1 MAHKKRQYIK
11 RGNAMRILKNIL
23 YRVCGVMPVIM
34 AAMLAITAITLGA
47 SHAADR
53 MGQKTPEKALQ
64 EDAIAS
70 NLTTQTLLLGV
81 AKAGERLVAVGN
93 WGHVILSDDAGVTW
107 RQAQKVPTRTT
118 LTSVFFTDE
127 KNGWAV
133 GHDTVVLHTQD
144 GGETWV
150 MQYSDPPAETPLL
163 TVWFENNEHGIA
175 AGSFSF
181 MLETFDGG
189 KNWESRP
196 LLEEEPEEFDQP
208 HLNAIFWGPDRK
220 TQVMI
225 ASEAG
230 HFFRSSD
237 SGKSWEPVKM
247 PYIGSFWGGLVTRQG
262 RVLAL
267 GMRGNIFR
275 SDDFG
280 ATWAKVETG
289 ADQSY
294 SGGVQLADGTI
305 IAVGLA
311 GTVSYS
317 SDNGDSFTT
326 VIRPSRTGL
335 SAVAESANGEVV
347 LFGDKGIERQP
358 AKLPAASPAG
368 S

>member
-1 MAHKKRQYIK
+1 
-11 RGNAMRILKNIL
+11 MRLIYTNFCKAVGLF
-23 YRVCGVMPVIM
+23 
-34 AAMLAITAITLGA
+34 AAVGGTLMLPI
-47 SHAADR
+47 SSDAANR
-53 MGQKTPEKALQ
+53 MGQPTPEKAAVEYALPS
-64 EDAIAS
+64 A
-70 NLTTQTLLLGV
+70 LVTKTLLLGV
-81 AKAGERLVAVGN
+81 AKAGNRLVSVGN
-93 WGHVILSDDAGVTW
+93 WGHVVLSDDAGLTW
-107 RQAQKVPTRTT
+107 RQATKVPTRTT
-118 LTSVFFTDE
+118 LTSVYFTDD

-133 GHDTVVLHTQD
+133 GHDTVIIHTTD
-144 GGETWV
+144 GGETWE

-189 KNWESRP
+189 KTWESRP
-196 LLEEEPEEFDQP
+196 LLQTEPEEFEQP
-208 HLNAIFWGPDRK
+208 HLNAIFWGPDRL

-230 HFFRSSD
+230 NFFRSSD
-237 SGKSWEPVKM
+237 AGKTWELLKM
-247 PYIGSFWGGLVTRQG
+247 PYIGSFWGGLTTKSG

-280 ATWAKVETG
+280 VTWTKSETG

-294 SGGVQLADGTI
+294 SGAVQLSDGTI

-317 SDNGDSFTT
+317 TDDGETFTT
-326 VIRPSRTGL
+326 YIRPSRTGL
-335 SAVAESANGEVV
+335 SAVAPSANGEVV
-347 LFGDKGIERQP
+347 LFGDNGIERQP
-358 AKLPAASPAG
+358 DKLPAPAAPAG

>member
-1 MAHKKRQYIK
+1 
-11 RGNAMRILKNIL
+11 MRILKTAFYWACVL
-23 YRVCGVMPVIM
+23 PAVAFAVALGVMVLDSGQAG
-34 AAMLAITAITLGA
+34 AAE
-47 SHAADR
+47 R
-53 MGQKTPEKALQ
+53 MGQAPPEKAVQ
-64 EDAIAS
+64 EDAIPSA
-70 NLTTQTLLLGV
+70 LTTKTLLLGV
-81 AKAGERLVAVGN
+81 AKAGERLVAVGS
-93 WGHVILSDDAGVTW
+93 WGHVILSDDKGVTW

-118 LTSVFFTDE
+118 LTSVYFTDD

-133 GHDTVVLHTQD
+133 GHDTVVLHTTD
-144 GGETWV
+144 GGETWE

-189 KNWESRP
+189 KTWESRP

-208 HLNAIFWGPDRK
+208 HLNAIFWGPDRL

-237 SGKSWEPVKM
+237 AGKTWELVKM
-247 PYIGSFWGGLVTRQG
+247 PYIGSFWGGLTTKQG

-267 GMRGNIFR
+267 GMRGHIFR

-280 ATWAKVETG
+280 VTWTKAETG
-289 ADQSY
+289 ADQSF
-294 SGGVQLADGTI
+294 SGATQLADGTI
-305 IAVGLA
+305 VAVGLA
-311 GTVSYS
+311 GTVAYS
-317 SDNGDSFTT
+317 TDNGDSFST

-335 SAVAESANGEVV
+335 SSVAESANGEVV
-347 LFGDKGIERQP
+347 LFGDVGIERQP
-358 AKLPAASPAG
+358 AKLPPAATAAG

>member
-1 MAHKKRQYIK
+1 MILSTPSNAANRMAQ
-11 RGNAMRILKNIL
+11 
-23 YRVCGVMPVIM
+23 P
-34 AAMLAITAITLGA
+34 
-47 SHAADR
+47 
-53 MGQKTPEKALQ
+53 TPDKAVV
-64 EDAIAS
+64 EDALPSA
-70 NLTTQTLLLGV
+70 LVTKTLLLGV
-81 AKAGERLVAVGN
+81 AKAGDRLVGVGN

-107 RQAQKVPTRTT
+107 RQAAKVPTRTT
-118 LTSVFFTDE
+118 LTSVYFTDD

-133 GHDTVVLHTQD
+133 GHDTVVIHTTD
-144 GGETWV
+144 GGETWE

-163 TVWFENNEHGIA
+163 TVWFENNEHGVA

-189 KNWESRP
+189 KTWESRP
-196 LLEEEPEEFDQP
+196 LLESEPEEFEQP
-208 HLNAIFWGPDRK
+208 HLNAIFWGPDRL

-230 HFFRSSD
+230 NFFRSSD
-237 SGKSWEPVKM
+237 AGKTWELVKM
-247 PYIGSFWGGLVTRQG
+247 PYIGSFWGGLATQNG

-280 ATWAKVETG
+280 LTWTKSETG

-294 SGGVQLADGTI
+294 SGAVQLSDGAI

-317 SDNGDSFTT
+317 TDNGESFSTY
-326 VIRPSRTGL
+326 IRPSRTGL
-335 SAVAESANGEVV
+335 SAVAPSANG
-347 LFGDKGIERQP
+347 
-358 AKLPAASPAG
+358 
-368 S
+368 

>member
-1 MAHKKRQYIK
+1 MRLNYINFCKAGCLVAAVAVTMTLSTPSNAANRMAQ
-11 RGNAMRILKNIL
+11 
-23 YRVCGVMPVIM
+23 P
-34 AAMLAITAITLGA
+34 
-47 SHAADR
+47 
-53 MGQKTPEKALQ
+53 TPDKAVV
-64 EDAIAS
+64 EDALPSA
-70 NLTTQTLLLGV
+70 LVTKTLLLGV
-81 AKAGERLVAVGN
+81 AKAGGRLVGVGN

-107 RQAQKVPTRTT
+107 RQAAKVPTRTT
-118 LTSVFFTDE
+118 LTSVYFTDD

-133 GHDTVVLHTQD
+133 GHDTVVIHTTD
-144 GGETWV
+144 GGETWE

-163 TVWFENNEHGIA
+163 TVWFENNEHGVA
-175 AGSFSF
+175 VGSFSF

-189 KNWESRP
+189 KTWESRP
-196 LLEEEPEEFDQP
+196 LLESEPEEFEQP
-208 HLNAIFWGPDRK
+208 HLNAIFWGPDRL

-230 HFFRSSD
+230 NFFRSSD
-237 SGKSWEPVKM
+237 AGKTWELVKM
-247 PYIGSFWGGLVTRQG
+247 PYIGSFWGGLATQNG

-280 ATWAKVETG
+280 LTWTKSETG

-294 SGGVQLADGTI
+294 SGAVQLSDGTI

-317 SDNGDSFTT
+317 TDNGESFSTY
-326 VIRPSRTGL
+326 IRPSRTGL
-335 SAVAESANGEVV
+335 SAVAPSANGEVV
-347 LFGDKGIERQP
+347 LFGDNGIERQP
-358 AKLPAASPAG
+358 DKLPAPAAPAG

>member
-1 MAHKKRQYIK
+1 MVNKISNKIS
-11 RGNAMRILKNIL
+11 GGAMYAMYKGRIRILSRL
-23 YRVCGVMPVIM
+23 
-34 AAMLAITAITLGA
+34 AAALVALLAIVSMAGGVQ
-47 SHAADR
+47 AANR
-53 MGQKTPEKALQ
+53 MGQEPPEKAPVEEAL
-64 EDAIAS
+64 AS
-70 NLTTQTLLLGV
+70 NLITKSLLLGV
-81 AKAGERLVAVGN
+81 AKAGDRLVSVGN
-93 WGHVILSDDAGVTW
+93 WGHVVLSDDKGVTW
-107 RQAQKVPTRTT
+107 RQAKKVPTRTT
-118 LTSVFFTDE
+118 LTSVYFTDE

-133 GHDTVVLHTQD
+133 GHDTIVIHTRD
-144 GGETWV
+144 GGETWE

-189 KNWESRP
+189 KTWESRP
-196 LLEEEPEEFDQP
+196 LLEEEPEEFEQP
-208 HLNAIFWGPDRK
+208 HLNAIFWGPDRQ

-225 ASEAG
+225 AAEAG
-230 HFFRSSD
+230 NFFRSSD
-237 SGKSWEPVKM
+237 SGKTWEHVKM
-247 PYIGSFWGGLVTRQG
+247 PYIGSFWGGLVTQQG

-267 GMRGNIFR
+267 GMRGHIFR

-280 ATWAKVETG
+280 TTWEKVETG

-294 SGGVQLADGTI
+294 SGGVQLTDGTI

-317 SDNGDSFTT
+317 NDNGDSFMT

-335 SAVAESANGEVV
+335 SAVAESVNGEVV
-347 LFGDKGIERQP
+347 LFGDVGIERQP
-358 AKLPAASPAG
+358 DKLPAAAAPAG

>member
-1 MAHKKRQYIK
+1 MC
-11 RGNAMRILKNIL
+11 ILTKTL
-23 YRVCGVMPVIM
+23 YRVCGVMPM
-34 AAMLAITAITLGA
+34 AAVLAILALTSVSAR
-47 SHAADR
+47 AADR
-53 MGQKTPEKALQ
+53 MGQKPPEKAPV
-64 EDAIAS
+64 EYAIPS
-70 NLTTQTLLLGV
+70 NLTTKTLLLGV

-93 WGHVILSDDAGVTW
+93 WGHIILSDDAGVTW

-118 LTSVFFTDE
+118 LTSVYFTDD

-133 GHDTVVLHTQD
+133 GHDTIVLHTQD

-163 TVWFENNEHGIA
+163 SVWFENNEHGIA

-189 KNWESRP
+189 ETWESRP
-196 LLEEEPEEFDQP
+196 LLQEESEEFDQP
-208 HLNAIFWGPDRK
+208 HLNSIFWGPDRQ
-220 TQVMI
+220 TQVLV
-225 ASEAG
+225 AAEAG

-237 SGKSWEPVKM
+237 AGKTFEMIKM

-280 ATWAKVETG
+280 TTWEKVETG

-294 SGGVQLADGTI
+294 SGAVQLADGTI

-311 GTVSYS
+311 GTISYS
-317 SDNGDSFTT
+317 SDNGASFST

-335 SAVAESANGEVV
+335 SSVAESANGEVV
-347 LFGDKGIERQP
+347 LFGDQGIERQP
-358 AKLPAASPAG
+358 AKLPATAPAG

>member
-1 MAHKKRQYIK
+1 MRMGKFKLNMFGCGMAV
-11 RGNAMRILKNIL
+11 LF
-23 YRVCGVMPVIM
+23 
-34 AAMLAITAITLGA
+34 TAINLA
-47 SHAADR
+47 MPAQAANR
-53 MGQKTPEKALQ
+53 MGQPTPEKAVVEEALPS
-64 EDAIAS
+64 DLATKS
-70 NLTTQTLLLGV
+70 LLLGV
-81 AKAGERLVAVGN
+81 TKAGNRLISVGN

-107 RQAQKVPTRTT
+107 RQAKKVPTRTT
-118 LTSVFFTDE
+118 LTSVYFTDE

-133 GHDTVVLHTQD
+133 GHDTVVIHTAD
-144 GGETWV
+144 GGETWE

-163 TVWFENNEHGIA
+163 SVWFENNEHGIA

-189 KNWESRP
+189 KTWESRP
-196 LLEEEPEEFDQP
+196 LLEAEPDEFDQP

-230 HFFRSSD
+230 SFFRSHD
-237 SGKSWEPVKM
+237 AGKTWELVEM
-247 PYIGSFWGGLVTRQG
+247 PYNGSFWGGLTTKEG

-267 GMRGNIFR
+267 GMRGNIFA

-280 ATWAKVETG
+280 TSWTKVETG

-294 SGGVQLADGTI
+294 SGAVQLDDGTI

-317 SDNGDSFTT
+317 TDNGASFVTY
-326 VIRPSRTGL
+326 VRPSRTAL
-335 SAVAESANGEVV
+335 SAIAASANGEVV

-358 AKLPAASPAG
+358 GKLPAASAPAG